1 MENNLH
7 RLIEAI
13 NSSTNTTA
21 SIPNLMR
28 FLLGEKTPDLSDKSY
43 YSIYKN
49 EDRSLSASNQRNLI
63 LSTDWSLDRLKACT
77 NITISISSEFLKTL
91 QMIYKNICSVSNYSK
106 EEVLIKNIV
115 MHCYFGVTNID
126 ILFPPY
132 CKKSCIN
139 YFYWTPKKA
148 SPSKM
153 LKSKNI
159 LFVTGAPGTGKSELA
174 KYVVTE
180 YTRAAKYPDIGWLES
195 TYEPLPLSK
204 RICDVT
210 FCRSDNKLTPTT
222 LLQKLKKKPRT
233 SILVLDVPA
242 LSEDDFSFI
251 DTNLRNLDL
260 RILITTRTLSVSV
273 EYNHINLDDCPVSY
287 MKIIF
292 NSVSTMKLSA
302 CEFKKLLTIIE
313 HNPYVLTLVAK
324 TLENKDSSIDRVS
337 LLDPENWLWKT
348 KNLPKIHSGYKDCG
362 TKTGMQLSAL
372 IHRILEDYP
381 SDFFTDRLSELSVW
395 TKTELDIHVLT
406 EHFELDFIEQAIQY
420 GLLRYVDQDNFQ
432 LRMPTIIADAIWD
445 RFPVSFDMYKD
456 KIFEFLHFIEIGA
469 TLKMSITTIYELIT
483 NMIHRFHY
491 QTTHMKSRVTADMQ
505 KQYFEWYGLLSN
517 TCAYLIR
524 LGNSKLAE
532 NLLTRLYVYASEC
545 NKTVVSLSTNLQ
557 CVRALLNVQVKM
569 MKNDDFWGHVSDL
582 YGLLVN
588 FQQVYMLKSTS
599 AKYYNDSPIL
609 TNSLKLLHCN
619 IVDYFIRTEKIF
631 SVKYLFNRQK
641 PSLDLGKLLLLLKL
655 HMNTFFSGY
664 YTFDECQY
672 YQAVY
677 NCILSLYEDRKNS
690 LNVAI
695 HIKNMTDFSL
705 TNADLLFKASLQHFY
720 YTLITYSIDS
730 NLSEL
735 TPSNNFIDVLVNKYN
750 MLYNDFDSKSCNS
763 WDTKWTFYICTFIMD
778 LFLSYRSSIYPFTK
792 YRIDLVKESFP
803 DFLNSQ
809 LTLSKNEIDSIKRL
823 KQSLDSNV

>member
-7 RLIEAI
+7 RLVEAI
-13 NSSTNTTA
+13 NASNNTTA
-21 SIPNLMR
+21 SIPDLMR

-49 EDRSLSASNQRNLI
+49 EGRSLSASNQRNLM
-63 LSTDWSLDRLKACT
+63 LSTDWSLNRLKVCT
-77 NITISISSEFLKTL
+77 GITISISSEFSKTL
-91 QMIYKNICSVSNYSK
+91 KMIYKNICSVSNDSE

-115 MHCYFGVTNID
+115 MHCFFGVTNID

-132 CKKSCIN
+132 SKKSCNN
-139 YFYWTPKKA
+139 YFYWTPKKD

-159 LFVTGAPGTGKSELA
+159 LFVTGSPGTGKSELA
-174 KYVVTE
+174 KHVVTE
-180 YTRAAKYPDIGWLES
+180 YTTTSRYPDIGWLES

-204 RICDVT
+204 HICDIP
-210 FCRSDNKLTPTT
+210 FCRSDNKFTPIAV
-222 LLQKLKKKPRT
+222 LQKLKQKPRT

-242 LSEDDFSFI
+242 LSEEDFSFI
-251 DTNLRNLDL
+251 DTELRNLDL
-260 RILITTRTLSVSV
+260 RILITTRASSVPE
-273 EYNHINLDDCPVSY
+273 EYYHINLDDCPDSY

-292 NSVSTMKLSA
+292 NSFSTMKLSA
-302 CEFKKLLTIIE
+302 CEFKKLLNIIE

-337 LLDPENWLWKT
+337 LLEPENWLWKT
-348 KNLPKIHSGYKDCG
+348 KNLPKIHSCYKDCG
-362 TKTGMQLSAL
+362 TKAGMQLSTL

-381 SDFFTDRLSELSVW
+381 PDFFTDRLSELSVW
-395 TKTELDIHVLT
+395 TKTELDINVLT
-406 EHFELDFIEQAIQY
+406 GHFERNFIEQAIQY
-420 GLLRYVDQDNFQ
+420 GLLRYVDQDNTQ

-456 KIFEFLHFIEIGA
+456 EIFEFLHSIEIGD

-532 NLLTRLYVYASEC
+532 NLLSRLYVYASEC
-545 NKTVVSLSTNLQ
+545 NKTVVSLSPSLQ
-557 CVRALLNVQVKM
+557 CVRTLLNAQVKM
-569 MKNDDFWGHVSDL
+569 MKSDNFFGHVSDL
-582 YGLLVN
+582 HGLLVD
-588 FQQVYMLKSTS
+588 FQQVYTLKSTS
-599 AKYYNDSPIL
+599 AKYYKDSPIL
-609 TNSLKLLHCN
+609 TNTLKLLHCN
-619 IVDYFIRTEKIF
+619 IVDYFIRTEKLF
-631 SVKYLFNRQK
+631 SVKYLFDRQK
-641 PSLDLGKLLLLLKL
+641 PPFDSWKLLLLLKQ
-655 HMNTFFSGY
+655 HMSTIFSDY

-690 LNVAI
+690 LNVDI
-695 HIKNMTDFSL
+695 YIKNMRDFPP

-735 TPSNNFIDVLVNKYN
+735 YPSNNFIDVLVNKYN
-750 MLYNDFDSKSCNS
+750 MLYNDFNSKSCNS

-778 LFLSYRSSIYPFTK
+778 LFLTYRSSIYPFTK